1 MILTPEEKRAPD
13 VSAELTFS
21 LPPEGVQEPAP
32 QEQRERRKDRRKKV
46 DFYILNDLFVKY
58 LYIIRNSLIMND
70 K

>member
-1 MILTPEEKRAPD
+1 M
-13 VSAELTFS
+13 SAELTFS
-21 LPPEGVQEPAP
+21 LPPERDQEPAP

-58 LYIIRNSLIMND
+58 LYMYIIRNSLIMND